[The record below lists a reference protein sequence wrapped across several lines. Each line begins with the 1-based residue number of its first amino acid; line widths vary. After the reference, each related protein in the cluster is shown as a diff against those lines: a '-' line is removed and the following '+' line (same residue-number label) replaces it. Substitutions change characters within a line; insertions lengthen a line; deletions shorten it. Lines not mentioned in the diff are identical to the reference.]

1 MVPNGSSQQSS
12 DPKID
17 QWYEEEERIFDD
29 AEPEGGEPTDA
40 DLERMYDSGTARIVT
55 QRNDFLIP
63 SLLDSMNKETY
74 INLTP
79 PYQRRLRWDRKRKS
93 RLIESL
99 LMNIPIPPVFLF
111 EAELAKYEVMDGQQR
126 LSTIREFFGNEFPLN
141 GLEKWSTLN
150 GRRYGQ
156 LPSRIQ
162 SGLQRRSI
170 SAIILLAESDS
181 EIKRFAFERLNTG
194 GVRLNPQEIRNALH
208 GGVFNDLLHELSRGE
223 LFTSIWNIPPRETN
237 EERHPSQRLTSNRFY
252 KQMLDCEIV
261 LRFFTL
267 AEPDEMSKS
276 MRTSLDDTMKRYLT
290 RDPDIER
297 LRRQFTECLEAAHE
311 IYREG
316 TFRILRQRTADRRE
330 SRQLSRGLYDAVML
344 GLLHVMRTRGDDEWP
359 SARQF
364 LTSKRDD
371 IVSYT
376 EDIRSQ
382 PTSYE
387 LLVGR
392 LNTKKSILERIDLMA
407 GIFEQ
412 ALESAA

>member
-1 MVPNGSSQQSS
+1 MVPNGSSQQAGG
-12 DPKID
+12 PKID
-17 QWYEEEERIFDD
+17 RWYEEEERIFDD

-55 QRNDFLIP
+55 QRNDFLLP
-63 SLLDSMNKETY
+63 GLLDSMKNETY

-111 EAELAKYEVMDGQQR
+111 ETELAKYEVMDGQQR
-126 LSTIREFFGNEFPLN
+126 LSTIREFFGNEFQLN
-141 GLEKWSTLN
+141 GLEKWSSLN

-194 GVRLNPQEIRNALH
+194 GVRLNPHEIRNALH
-208 GGVFNDLLHELSRGE
+208 GGAFNDLLHELSRGE
-223 LFTSIWNIPPRETN
+223 LFTGIWNIPPRETN
-237 EERHPSQRLTSNRFY
+237 EDRRPSQRLASNRFY
-252 KQMLDCEIV
+252 NQMLDCEIV

-267 AEPDEMSKS
+267 AEPDRMSTS
-276 MRTSLDDTMKRYLT
+276 MRGSLDDTMKRCST
-290 RDPDIER
+290 TEPDIDQMRGE
-297 LRRQFTECLEAAHE
+297 FTQCLETAHQ
-311 IYREG
+311 IYG
-316 TFRILRQRTADRRE
+316 DATFRLLPQRSPSGSQRRT
-330 SRQLSRGLYDAVML
+330 LSRALYDAVML
-344 GLLHVMRTRGDDEWP
+344 GLLNVKRGRSGSAWPAARSSLRSEGARIADRTN
-359 SARQF
+359 
-364 LTSKRDD
+364 D
-371 IVSYT
+371 IMAQRESYG
-376 EDIRSQ
+376 
-382 PTSYE
+382 

-392 LNTKKSILERIDLMA
+392 LNTKRSIAERINLMTSV
-407 GIFEQ
+407 FEE
-412 ALESAA
+412 ALETRP